1 MKKYN
6 LVHWNRHFRE
16 YITSKIYQHF
26 SIPQNVTIKDI
37 LKDDKYPEVKRIF
50 QKLPKSRLDMAKAGL
65 ILVHLSIERLTN
77 NMCSIHQ
84 HIH

>member
-37 LKDDKYPEVKRIF
+37 LKDDKYPEV
-50 QKLPKSRLDMAKAGL
+50 
-65 ILVHLSIERLTN
+65 
-77 NMCSIHQ
+77 
-84 HIH
+84 